1 MIDKGALPS
10 PLLPCWSMQRGEAC
24 LEEEACITGG
34 AYLGRKAHI
43 ADEAHPRGKDDLL
56 VLIEALKRVGRFDGE
71 HFDGHCDRRLAPQ
84 EGSKTPAADAAFCER
99 LDPLRPV
106 EVKLAPLQ
114 SPDAHP
120 PTHEDAPDQ
129 VERHT
134 GDDFA
139 FFRCHWV

>member
-1 MIDKGALPS
+1 M
-10 PLLPCWSMQRGEAC
+10 
-24 LEEEACITGG
+24 
-34 AYLGRKAHI
+34 
-43 ADEAHPRGKDDLL
+43 
-56 VLIEALKRVGRFDGE
+56 LIEALKRVGRFDGE

-139 FFRCHWV
+139 FSGVVGVVFIDQ